1 MSLGFR
7 AQDFGSKFY
16 RLGFRVPGLPVDVQ
30 ESFFSFA
37 EVQRLSLFGLQGTR
51 IWRSLELGAQDL
63 FGSFLGFTF
72 VNL

>member
-1 MSLGFR
+1 MSLAFR
-7 AQDFGSKFY
+7 VQDFGFKFY

-30 ESFFSFA
+30 ESFFFA